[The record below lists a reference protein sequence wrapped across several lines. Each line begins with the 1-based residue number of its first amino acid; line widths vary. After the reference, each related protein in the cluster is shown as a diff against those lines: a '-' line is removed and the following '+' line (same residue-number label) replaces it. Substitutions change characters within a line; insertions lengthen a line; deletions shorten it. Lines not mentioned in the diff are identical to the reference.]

1 VGRTEKAKEAKNMSG
16 VSNPYRYFY
25 EHVAASAT
33 AQTLGATGAVGDYLH
48 RLICTVTT
56 GATGNVVIVDGTGTG
71 ILTHTV
77 LPASASVVPGV
88 YNIELNAVSAN
99 GAWKV
104 TTGAGVEVMGVG
116 IFT

>member
-1 VGRTEKAKEAKNMSG
+1 MSG
-16 VSNPYRYFY
+16 VNNPYRYQY
-25 EHVAASAT
+25 EHVAASAS
-33 AQTLGATGAVGDYLH
+33 AQVLGTTGAVGDYLH

-56 GATGNVVIVDGTGTG
+56 AATGNVVIVDGTGTG

-77 LPASASVVPGV
+77 LPASPGGGIGV

-104 TTGAGVEVMGVG
+104 TTGAGVEVMAVG
-116 IFT
+116 IFSA

>member
-1 VGRTEKAKEAKNMSG
+1 MSG

-25 EHVAASAT
+25 EHVAASQT
-33 AQTLGATGAVGDYLH
+33 AQVLGGTGAVGDYLH

-56 GATGNVVIVDGTGTG
+56 SATGNVVIVDGSGAG

-77 LPASASVVPGV
+77 LPALAGTGVNV
-88 YNIELNAVSAN
+88 YNIEINAVSKD

-104 TTGAGVEVMGVG
+104 TTGAGVEVMAVG
-116 IFT
+116 IFSA

>member
-1 VGRTEKAKEAKNMSG
+1 MSG

-25 EHVAASAT
+25 EHVAASQT
-33 AQTLGATGAVGDYLH
+33 AQVLGGTGAVGDYLH

-56 GATGNVVIVDGTGTG
+56 SATGNVVIVDGSGTG

-77 LPASASVVPGV
+77 LPALAGTGVNV
-88 YNIELNAVSAN
+88 YNIEINAVSKD

-104 TTGAGVEVMGVG
+104 TTGAGVEVMAVG
-116 IFT
+116 IFSA